1 MSGKIYCI
9 GYHDGE
15 VLSAHSPSSTKVPQN
30 YYYNEYYE
38 GILEI
43 ANSLLKILANQMVD
57 NTMVAVAVKADVKE
71 E

>member
-1 MSGKIYCI
+1 MWSLHKI
-9 GYHDGE
+9 
-15 VLSAHSPSSTKVPQN
+15 P
-30 YYYNEYYE
+30 EYYE
-38 GILEI
+38 GIIEI